1 MSMNCKPRCG
11 KLVILVLLG
20 VAALS
25 GIVMVLWNWLI
36 PTLFVGAKPIDY
48 LQAVGILLLSRIL
61 FGGFRG
67 YTGRTRWHHQEWER
81 MTPEEREKL
90 QTGIRKW
97 CGSGKQDSPG
107 PTGDRHD

>member
-1 MSMNCKPRCG
+1 MNTPCKPRCG

-25 GIVMVLWNWLI
+25 GVVMVLWNWLI
-36 PTLFVGAKPIDY
+36 PALFVGAKPVDY
-48 LQAVGILLLSRIL
+48 LQAAGILLLSKIL

-67 YTGRTRWHHQEWER
+67 YSGRTRWHYQDWER

-90 QTGIRKW
+90 QYRMRNW
-97 CGSGKQDSPG
+97 CGSGKRDSQG
-107 PTGDRHD
+107 QTEERHD